1 MWFSKR
7 KANKKGKSGQETLV
21 SRDTSEPSVPLNE
34 QSLSQLF
41 KKCTDV
47 KFVSFN
53 YNEHRVVLFY
63 CIGLISTEILYR
75 NIPETLEAF
84 FQTLEVKPT
93 KEDILKGIHL
103 PSFDEVTDSNQV
115 IKDIFAGKLFID
127 FGIEGSVF
135 SVDICDRPQ
144 RNPEE
149 TKTEMSLMGPRD
161 NFIEDITINMAL
173 IRKRLR
179 TTSLISEP
187 FEIGERTKTKVA
199 LLYMEDIANDEFLT
213 QLRNKL
219 NSIVV
224 DGLFSGTQLEEL
236 LNDQWF
242 TMFPRYYYTGRP
254 DFAAQSLL
262 NGRFIILIDGISL
275 AYLTPINLFYLLKS
289 SEDKEYAFAYNS
301 FERIIRIVGLLV
313 ATFLPGIWI
322 ALTAFHQ
329 NQLPLTF
336 LATVVESRRGVPL
349 STTAEVLLMLLL
361 FELFK
366 EAGLRLPMAV
376 GQTLSVIG
384 GLIIGDAAIRAGLT
398 SPATLVVIAGSSVA
412 TFTLINQ
419 SLVGTVSLVRF
430 FVIIFV
436 SLFGFLGLFISLFFI
451 LVYLAKIR
459 TFGVP
464 YLEMATRINFMNILR
479 TIIRIPEQKNFK
491 RPSMLNPKDP
501 TRRDGGAE

>member
-1 MWFSKR
+1 MWFQKN
-7 KANKKGKSGQETLV
+7 KAKNNEQDLQIE
-21 SRDTSEPSVPLNE
+21 RDTSEPSVPVNE
-34 QSLSQLF
+34 QSLAELF
-41 KKCTDV
+41 KKCSDV
-47 KFVSFN
+47 KFVTLN
-53 YNEHRVVLFY
+53 YNEHKVVLFY
-63 CIGLISTEILYR
+63 CIGLVSTEILYR
-75 NIPETLEAF
+75 KIPETLEAF
-84 FQTLEVKPT
+84 FETLDGEPT
-93 KEDILKGIHL
+93 KENILNGIHI
-103 PSFDEVTDSNQV
+103 PSIDEVTDSKQV

-127 FGIEGSVF
+127 FGIEGTVF
-135 SVDICDRPQ
+135 SLDICDRPQ

-161 NFIEDITINMAL
+161 NFIEDIIVNMAL

-179 TTSLISEP
+179 TTTLVSEA
-187 FEIGERTKTKVA
+187 FEIGERTQTKVA
-199 LLYMEDIANDEFLT
+199 LLYMEDIANDEFLK
-213 QLRNKL
+213 QIRDKL
-219 NSIVV
+219 NSIKI

-254 DFAAQSLL
+254 DFATQSLL
-262 NGRFIILIDGISL
+262 NGRVIILVDGISI
-275 AYLTPINLFYLLKS
+275 AYITPVNMFYLLKS

-301 FERIIRIVGLLV
+301 FERIIRIVGMLV

-349 STTAEVLLMLLL
+349 STTAEVILMLLL

-366 EAGLRLPMAV
+366 EAGLRLPLAV

-398 SPATLVVIAGSSVA
+398 SPATLVVIAASSVA

-419 SLVGTVSLVRF
+419 SLVGTVSLIRF
-430 FVIIFV
+430 FVILFV
-436 SLFGFLGLFISLFFI
+436 SVFGFFGLFISLFFI
-451 LVYLAKIR
+451 LVYIAKIR

-464 YLEMATRINFMNILR
+464 YMALATRIDMAHILNS
-479 TIIRIPEQKNFK
+479 ILRIPEQKRLK
-491 RPSMLNPKDP
+491 RPSMLNPKDA
-501 TRRDGGAE
+501 TRREGGNE